1 MLCFVFFAIVVFAPL
16 AAKEAGLSM
25 FICLS
30 TLLVATSFCINFLI
44 QIISA
49 VSATLVGLALLY
61 TRQLFGMFQFCVR
74 QTAEVENQV

>member
-30 TLLVATSFCINFLI
+30 MVATSFCINFLI